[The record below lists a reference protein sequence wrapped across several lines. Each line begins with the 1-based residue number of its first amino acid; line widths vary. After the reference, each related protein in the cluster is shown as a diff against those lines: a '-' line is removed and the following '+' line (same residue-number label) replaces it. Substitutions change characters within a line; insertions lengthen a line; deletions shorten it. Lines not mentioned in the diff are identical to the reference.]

1 MTVYIVRGDQIARVS
16 PEHAARHAPGLP
28 TYATLAEAQEAR
40 LRNQIATKRLRNRA
54 FAMAASGLGDGL

>member
-1 MTVYIVRGDQIARVS
+1 MTVYLVRGADIVCVS
-16 PEHAARHAPGLP
+16 ADHAARHAPHLP

-54 FAMAASGLGDGL
+54 FALAASGLGGGL